1 MKGKSNMSFD
11 RNTDYVKNEN
21 NNKFKRSQ
29 AIAKS
34 VRESETKNIREEN
47 AEIRPTTFSPEPRN
61 RNFRAKKQYM
71 MLNFYPEEKR
81 KLKRLANMN
90 GVSASQYIEN
100 FLATQDDPGPEWD

>member
-47 AEIRPTTFSPEPRN
+47 KCLFVSPN
-61 RNFRAKKQYM
+61 
-71 MLNFYPEEKR
+71 L
-81 KLKRLANMN
+81 
-90 GVSASQYIEN
+90 
-100 FLATQDDPGPEWD
+100 